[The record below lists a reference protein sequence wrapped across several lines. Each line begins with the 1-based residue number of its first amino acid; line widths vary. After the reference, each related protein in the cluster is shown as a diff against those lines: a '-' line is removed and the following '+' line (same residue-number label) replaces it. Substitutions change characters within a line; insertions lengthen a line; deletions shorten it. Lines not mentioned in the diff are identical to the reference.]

1 MELFL
6 SYQENVGGTTYFYPT
21 ANHSANQTNSSIVT
35 DSSLSLSHHS
45 STQNISYSQP
55 PGHSVYPGPASN
67 VVNMQPRTQ
76 LSSAIFIPDEMRND
90 ILSRNEIANMVD
102 QIPNPGKQIADFT
115 VHNRHYSKMNL
126 NLKMLLFSDIPNAI
140 DNYHSLYLLETLAIH
155 QKLPLPSSTYKA
167 THVSTGIKY
176 CLRRLHG
183 KYSKRIQPKKNA

>member
-1 MELFL
+1 M
-6 SYQENVGGTTYFYPT
+6 
-21 ANHSANQTNSSIVT
+21 H
-35 DSSLSLSHHS
+35 
-45 STQNISYSQP
+45 
-55 PGHSVYPGPASN
+55 VYPGPASN

-90 ILSRNEIANMVD
+90 ILARNEIANIVD
-102 QIPNPGKQIADFT
+102 SIANPGKMHSNQYVMNVWWISIPPKTNTPALDDY
-115 VHNRHYSKMNL
+115 VCWNRTTLTNDDIL
-126 NLKMLLFSDIPNAI
+126 ISDIPSEI

-183 KYSKRIQPKKNA
+183 TRNWSRRKF